1 MDKKIFGIRIGTII
15 TFLVCI
21 IVAVVIWLYAGV
33 SEIDSESMNLSLE
46 SFFHKSL

>member
-15 TFLVCI
+15 SFLVCI

-33 SEIDSESMNLSLE
+33 SEISTDTLSV
-46 SFFHKSL
+46 FFGNPAS